1 MWKKI
6 IYWQWNGIILLIVAL
21 AIMGER
27 SLIHSHYNT
36 YFLIT
41 LVLVMLVVFALWRF
55 SEKP

>member
-6 IYWQWNGIILLIVAL
+6 IHWHWNGIILLIVAL

-27 SLIHSHYNT
+27 GLIHSHYNT
-36 YFLIT
+36 FFIIT

-55 SEKP
+55 SGKP